1 MHGPFSKPHKSCVSK
16 FVYARR
22 LHLLMIETGLNIRG
36 FSYLSYSIDC
46 VVSWVSG
53 LISSGFNKHLQGAD
67 FFPRS
72 WLLPFLSA
80 RIAFSG
86 HCKTAADNSSGFS
99 SSISRGERCF
109 QKLITLGQN
118 SMTHC
123 YRQG

>member
-1 MHGPFSKPHKSCVSK
+1 
-16 FVYARR
+16 
-22 LHLLMIETGLNIRG
+22 MIETGLNIRG

-80 RIAFSG
+80 RITFSG
-86 HCKTAADNSSGFS
+86 HCKTAADNSRKVFGRDGQRPLRAALYGEES
-99 SSISRGERCF
+99 STWTSEHCLN
-109 QKLITLGQN
+109 QKWVKAGI
-118 SMTHC
+118 
-123 YRQG
+123 